1 LKLERAMGIEPIV
14 FHPARLSRKNP
25 ANCCLGKLTAPGNAF
40 VTAWE
45 NRIEEIRNVVNGI
58 KT

>member
-1 LKLERAMGIEPIV
+1 LKLERAMGIEPSFSI
-14 FHPARLSRKNP
+14 PQGCQEKNP

>member
-1 LKLERAMGIEPIV
+1 MGIEPSFSI
-14 FHPARLSRKNP
+14 PQGCQEKNP

-58 KT
+58 NT